1 MGKYRKLPFG
11 YCMEFGRIVVHPHE
25 KPWVEYIFQQYALGA
40 SFKELTE
47 FMATE
52 RIPYGEDKLWNK
64 NIIARMLSDDRY
76 IGVKGFPAIIKAEI
90 FERVRQRRDSKQ
102 ISVSKTEVQ
111 KALRRKCEC
120 KVTPFIEQEVLYLL
134 NNLAEHPEQ
143 IAMPHRSER
152 ENHKQDLLKTE
163 LDALLMESP
172 VNEECIRAKMM
183 ELASAMYQ
191 SIGPEEYETYRM
203 RQVFQR
209 ESPRSELD
217 AQLIKNN
224 ITAIQMDSQR
234 KVRLILK
241 NKQVIER
248 GRSR

>member
-25 KPWVEYIFQQYALGA
+25 KPWVEYIFHEYALGA

-47 FMATE
+47 SMETE
-52 RIPYGEDKLWNK
+52 GIPYGEDKLWNK

-76 IGVKGFPAIIKAEI
+76 TGEKGFPAIIKAEA
-90 FERVRQRRDSKQ
+90 FERATQRRDSKQ
-102 ISVSKTEVQ
+102 KSVSKTEAQ
-111 KALRRKCEC
+111 KALGRKCEC
-120 KVTPFIEQEVLYLL
+120 KVTPFIEQEVLFLL
-134 NNLAEHPEQ
+134 NNLAEYPEQ

-152 ENHKQDLLKTE
+152 ENRQQDLLKTE

-172 VNEECIRAKMM
+172 VNEECTRAKMM

-191 SIGPEEYETYRM
+191 SVGPEEYETHRM

-209 ESPRSELD
+209 ESSQSELNVH
-217 AQLIKNN
+217 LIKNN
-224 ITAIQMDSQR
+224 ITAIQMDSRR

-241 NKQVIER
+241 NNQVIEK
-248 GRSR
+248 G